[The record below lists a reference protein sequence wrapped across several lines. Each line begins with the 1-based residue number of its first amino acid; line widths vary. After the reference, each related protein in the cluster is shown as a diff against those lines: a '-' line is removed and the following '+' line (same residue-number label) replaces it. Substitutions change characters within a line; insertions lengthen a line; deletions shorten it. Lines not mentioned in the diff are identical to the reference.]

1 MLHHIPELQR
11 ESPSSP
17 YNKTSSDDHK
27 DGSDSDGGGHH
38 ERTTSSSSNGLNS
51 LERLRQICNKTLMPS
66 LVHHDAPGLLDT
78 SMEGDLDGSHGFHC
92 HLCSFSCMSRD
103 EFNDHV
109 NDHYEFRCQVI
120 IIEIYGNKTKKNLWL
135 DKII

>member
-1 MLHHIPELQR
+1 
-11 ESPSSP
+11 
-17 YNKTSSDDHK
+17 
-27 DGSDSDGGGHH
+27 
-38 ERTTSSSSNGLNS
+38 
-51 LERLRQICNKTLMPS
+51 MPS

-120 IIEIYGNKTKKNLWL
+120 IIEIYGNKTKNFMTRHKYLKL
-135 DKII
+135 HFIKIYLTVFNF